1 MGSFAV
7 LGDHGSHDRTLD
19 DQAQFLGD
27 DIRILGT
34 AFHNQCPEPPDYLVP
49 IRTGHILYPG
59 TILFMLRYGIDEY
72 AAEEIFLLEP
82 FLQQI
87 KQGQNA
93 LKMESWYENVA
104 ATADSGGPGR

>member
-1 MGSFAV
+1 MGGVAA
-7 LGDHGSHDRTLD
+7 LGDHRSHDRTLY
-19 DQAQFLGD
+19 DQAQFLRD
-27 DIRILGT
+27 DIWIPGS
-34 AFHNQCPEPPDYLVP
+34 AFHNQCPEPANYLVP
-49 IRTGHILYPG
+49 VRTGDILYPG